1 MLEIGRRQAPRN
13 SDSSQRTGSPI
24 GRFRLCSSFGA
35 GLGVGRDRRLPNL
48 DAVESARAR
57 RARFST
63 PRLSLPGLPD
73 RRAGKA
79 TAVTDDNNRN
89 ALVLIFSIL
98 AGLSFLVRILRAGRL
113 SMRRTRRARDPE
125 TLGNA
130 PLRLADPQAGRRPSQ
145 TFLLVEERSAS
156 AALSRPSSAP
166 ANLKGRESRRAL
178 EAARATQRNAV
189 AAHYFGRRINLAPL
203 AFR

>member
-1 MLEIGRRQAPRN
+1 M
-13 SDSSQRTGSPI
+13 
-24 GRFRLCSSFGA
+24 
-35 GLGVGRDRRLPNL
+35 
-48 DAVESARAR
+48 
-57 RARFST
+57 
-63 PRLSLPGLPD
+63 
-73 RRAGKA
+73 
-79 TAVTDDNNRN
+79 TDDNDRN

-98 AGLSFLVRILRAGRL
+98 AFHVRVLRAGRL
-113 SMRRTRRARDPE
+113 SMRGTRRARDPE

-156 AALSRPSSAP
+156 AALSRPAP
-166 ANLKGRESRRAL
+166 ANLKGRESRRAV

>member
-1 MLEIGRRQAPRN
+1 M
-13 SDSSQRTGSPI
+13 
-24 GRFRLCSSFGA
+24 
-35 GLGVGRDRRLPNL
+35 
-48 DAVESARAR
+48 
-57 RARFST
+57 
-63 PRLSLPGLPD
+63 
-73 RRAGKA
+73 
-79 TAVTDDNNRN
+79 TDDNDRN

-156 AALSRPSSAP
+156 AALSRPAP

-178 EAARATQRNAV
+178 EAASNAV